1 MKFRSQII
9 SLSLFSMVLIA
20 FIVLMFSRKA
30 FQETLLE
37 EKLTSLNSQCDYLAE
52 TDLIHHFE
60 EIDLYSKEHK
70 VRVTLIDNQGKVFYD
85 SETNPE
91 DMDNHYYRNEI
102 KKAREFGKGSEV
114 RFSNTLKIE
123 TIYFAKYVDNDF
135 FVRVA
140 TPLNLISVWDKA
152 FSNRIIPLILLILFV
167 LILINL
173 VVIFYVSR
181 PLKKLDEACKEYQ
194 NGNLKFKT
202 SIETPKEF
210 HDLSSTMNEMARTLD
225 EQVIKISKDRNL
237 YSLILR
243 SMAEGIL
250 VLDTNKN
257 VLMMNESSKEM
268 LNIEDYSEIKTL
280 QIFGDVEL
288 ELLIDQIIKGTKAIG
303 SKEVIKLGHL
313 HGETA
318 LLMGEGKQ
326 KIYNINLSPIYNET
340 TKKINGLVMT
350 VIDITE
356 LKRVE
361 KIKKDFVANVSHEL
375 KTPLTSINGFS
386 EIIVNSPLD
395 DVSIKKYS
403 KIINR
408 NANQMKGIIDDLL
421 VLASLEDNKTKLVMV
436 FSNIGLILEESIE
449 SVGFKS
455 KEKNIKI
462 ENNYKG
468 NEQIYCNP
476 SLLTQAIIN
485 LLNNAINYSDENKTI
500 IISVNSSP
508 KILEISIKDQGW
520 GISYLDQQRIFER
533 FYRVDKTRSRDTGG
547 TGLGLSIVKHIC
559 ILHSGSIKVNSV
571 VNQGS
576 EFIITLP
583 KEQNIENLKDKE
595 ELLYPNF

>member
-37 EKLTSLNSQCDYLAE
+37 EKLSTLNRQCDYLAE
-52 TDLIHHFE
+52 TNLIGRFD
-60 EIDLYSKEHK
+60 EIDLYSQEHK
-70 VRVTLIDNQGKVFYD
+70 VRVTLIDNEGNVFYD
-85 SETNPE
+85 SETNPK

-123 TIYFAKYVDNDF
+123 TIYFAKFVDNDF
-135 FVRVA
+135 FIRVA

-152 FSNRIIPLILLILFV
+152 FFNKIIPLILLILFV
-167 LILINL
+167 LTIINL
-173 VVIFYVSR
+173 VVIFYVSK

-194 NGNLKFKT
+194 EGNLKFKT

-225 EQVIKISKDRNL
+225 EQVVKISNDRNL

-250 VLDTNKN
+250 VLDNNKN
-257 VLMMNESSKEM
+257 ILMMNESSKEM
-268 LNIEDYSEIKTL
+268 LNIQDYSKIKTL
-280 QIFGDVEL
+280 EIFGDVEL
-288 ELLIDQIIKGTKAIG
+288 ELLIDQIIKGTKDSA

-313 HGETA
+313 HGKTA
-318 LLMGEGKQ
+318 SLVGEGKQ
-326 KIYNINLSPIYNET
+326 KTYTLNLSPIYTEMDY
-340 TKKINGLVMT
+340 KITGLVMT
-350 VIDITE
+350 LIDITE
-356 LKRVE
+356 LKRVD

-386 EIIVNSPLD
+386 EIIVNSKLEEE
-395 DVSIKKYS
+395 SLKKYS

-408 NANQMKGIIDDLL
+408 NAKQMKGIIDDLL
-421 VLASLEDNKTKLVMV
+421 VLASLEDNKTKPVMV
-436 FSNIGLILEESIE
+436 FSNIGLILDECIE

-462 ENNYKG
+462 ENLYKG
-468 NEQIYCNP
+468 KEQIYCNP
-476 SLLTQAIIN
+476 NLITQAIIN

-500 IISVNSSP
+500 VVAVNSSP
-508 KILEISIKDQGW
+508 KTMEIMIKDQGW
-520 GISYLDQQRIFER
+520 GISYSDQQRIFER

-559 ILHSGSIKVNSV
+559 ILHSGRIKVSSILKE
-571 VNQGS
+571 GS
-576 EFIITLP
+576 EFTIELP
-583 KEQNIENLKDKE
+583 KEQNLVNIKE
-595 ELLYPNF
+595 QEDLLYEN